1 MGFTLTQQ
9 LPAPARHGWNVEEF
23 ERLFEAGFF
32 APDAKMELIEGEVWE
47 KMTQKDS
54 HALAVLLAQ
63 YKLLEIFGS
72 GYSVRVQLPL
82 IFGVSSKPE
91 PDLAVVEGAPRESSR
106 PHPTT
111 AILVVE
117 ISDSTLVPDQQTKSA
132 LYARAG
138 VAEYWI
144 VNLIENTLEV
154 RREPTEMT
162 AQPLGFGYASTL
174 VLRSG
179 DTVSPLVMPQASVR
193 IEDLLP

>member
-1 MGFTLTQQ
+1 MGFTLLQQ

-63 YKLLEIFGS
+63 YKLLEIFGV
-72 GYSVRVQLPL
+72 GYSIRVQLPL
-82 IFGVSSKPE
+82 ILGARSKPE
-91 PDLAVVEGAPRESSR
+91 PELAVVEGSPRESSR

-111 AILVVE
+111 AVLIVE
-117 ISDSTLVPDQQTKSA
+117 ISDSTLVADQQTKA
-132 LYARAG
+132 PLYARAG

-144 VNLIENTLEV
+144 VNLIDNGLEV
-154 RREPTEMT
+154 RREPIPM
-162 AQPLGFGYASTL
+162 AQSPLGFGYASTL
-174 VLRSG
+174 ILQPGES
-179 DTVSPLVMPQASVR
+179 VSPLGAPNFAVR
-193 IEDLLP
+193 VEDLLP